1 MKSVPDIATAR
12 KKLSDYPKRALNQEL
27 LQYFVDFDSFT
38 KKEGV
43 DKIFTSE
50 ELYQHFVLKIDVL
63 TVDELEKMNIKTLA
77 KAVGG
82 IQELAR
88 KEAKHVIWKDNPIPA
103 YYRLPQQEE
112 AKEEKKD
119 IKIEEKKETS

>member
-1 MKSVPDIATAR
+1 M
-12 KKLSDYPKRALNQEL
+12 
-27 LQYFVDFDSFT
+27 
-38 KKEGV
+38 

-82 IQELAR
+82 ILELAR

-103 YYRLPQQEE
+103 YYRLPQQERRKE
-112 AKEEKKD
+112 RHKNRRKEGETSSSTVSTVNWLPSDQYRPYRGRGRAKE
-119 IKIEEKKETS
+119 